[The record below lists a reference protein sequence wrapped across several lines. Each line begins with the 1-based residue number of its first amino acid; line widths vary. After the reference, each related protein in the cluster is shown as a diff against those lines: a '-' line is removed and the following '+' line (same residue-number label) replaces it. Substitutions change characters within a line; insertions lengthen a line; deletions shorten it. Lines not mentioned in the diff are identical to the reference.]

1 MFRIIF
7 HSLVALLV
15 GISGFYLYGS
25 VLPQH
30 AAAVVAA
37 VVGVIELLSP
47 IITKNHGLSI
57 RLMAK
62 IALPLLIWPIL
73 AVVVE
78 RSLQLDWVTGMAM
91 AAIGAVAT
99 GFLSAGHGS
108 GRESL
113 RLTGAGIA
121 TLIAL
126 YAIITAV
133 VTNAPMLAMVSASI
147 AVGLAAL
154 VVHQAGVW
162 PGNHER
168 TLLWAACAC
177 GCIAAVWGVADLL
190 LMV

>member
-1 MFRIIF
+1 M
-7 HSLVALLV
+7 
-15 GISGFYLYGS
+15 
-25 VLPQH
+25 
-30 AAAVVAA
+30 
-37 VVGVIELLSP
+37 
-47 IITKNHGLSI
+47 
-57 RLMAK
+57 
-62 IALPLLIWPIL
+62 
-73 AVVVE
+73 
-78 RSLQLDWVTGMAM
+78 
-91 AAIGAVAT
+91 
-99 GFLSAGHGS
+99 
-108 GRESL
+108 
-113 RLTGAGIA
+113 TGAGIA